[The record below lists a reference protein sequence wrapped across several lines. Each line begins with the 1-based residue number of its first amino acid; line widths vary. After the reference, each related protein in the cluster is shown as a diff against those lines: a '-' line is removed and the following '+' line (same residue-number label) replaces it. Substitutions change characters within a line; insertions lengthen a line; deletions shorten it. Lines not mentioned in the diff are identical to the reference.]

1 MDSKILFLVG
11 CIGARLLL
19 TFVAKTQLDYLPY
32 LGYLAMIVSAGFI
45 YVYLTGSRP
54 TGIETGG
61 KPIWWNHIRPIHAL
75 FYGLFAYM
83 AIVQQSKDAWK
94 LLLADTAFGFGAFVN
109 HHYLS

>member
-1 MDSKILFLVG
+1 
-11 CIGARLLL
+11 
-19 TFVAKTQLDYLPY
+19 

-61 KPIWWNHIRPIHAL
+61 KPIWWNQLRPIHAL